1 LPLPLRGWGLF
12 AGVIH
17 LVSTMSNT
25 ISAFGQAYDVPCSN
39 GQLESYDDR
48 LMTDDQWAASK
59 AQIEGRIAAPISPEH
74 KADLAYLQSYIKGA
88 MASIDARLLMPEMLA
103 NAEVEVLY
111 LWAMYT
117 RQVLNRLR
125 QLDLDMIPD
134 EF

>member
-1 LPLPLRGWGLF
+1 MPLPLRGWGLF

-17 LVSTMSNT
+17 LVLTMNT
-25 ISAFGQAYDVPCSN
+25 ISAFGSCYDVPTSN
-39 GQLESYDDR
+39 GQPEDYDPC
-48 LMTDDQWAASK
+48 LITDDQWASSK

-74 KADLAYLQSYIKGA
+74 KADLAYLQAYIKGA
-88 MASIDARLLMPEMLA
+88 MASINARLLMPEMLA
-103 NAEVEVLY
+103 DAEVEVLY

-117 RQVLNRLR
+117 AQVLRRLR